1 MSLKNHEILNSKM
14 SNHQSYIKRQIQNV
28 LKIPPNYKEKYF
40 KKKKKPVENLTY
52 RIIITE
58 VNKINLRE

>member
-1 MSLKNHEILNSKM
+1 M

-40 KKKKKPVENLTY
+40 KKKKSLLKTLLIELLLLKSIKLTCVSN
-52 RIIITE
+52 RGLNE
-58 VNKINLRE
+58 